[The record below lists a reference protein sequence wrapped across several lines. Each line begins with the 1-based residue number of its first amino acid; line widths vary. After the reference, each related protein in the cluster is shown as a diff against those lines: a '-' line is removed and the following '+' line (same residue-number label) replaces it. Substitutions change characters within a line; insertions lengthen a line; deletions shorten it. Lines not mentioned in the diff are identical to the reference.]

1 MKNFLTVTAVIE
13 VGTGLG
19 MVALPVLVAE
29 LLLGVSL
36 TTPLESVMARVCG
49 VALLALGVACWL
61 ARNNGQ
67 SPAARGLAGG
77 MLLYDVGA
85 VAVLLYA
92 ALGMGLSGVLLW
104 TVALLHA
111 ALAVWCVVL
120 LAHKPAQ

>member
-1 MKNFLTVTAVIE
+1 MKNFLTVTALIE
-13 VGTGLG
+13 VGTSLG
-19 MVALPVLVAE
+19 MLALPVLVAE

-67 SPAARGLAGG
+67 SSAARGLAGG
-77 MLLYDVGA
+77 ILLYDVGA

-104 TVALLHA
+104 PVDLIHA

-120 LAHKPAQ
+120 LAQTPAQ